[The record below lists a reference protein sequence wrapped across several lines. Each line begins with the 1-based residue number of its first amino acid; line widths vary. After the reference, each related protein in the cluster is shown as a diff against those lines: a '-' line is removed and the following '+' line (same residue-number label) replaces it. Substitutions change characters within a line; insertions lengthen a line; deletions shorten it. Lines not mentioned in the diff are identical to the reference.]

1 MIIRKSIKFYKKMH
15 SLKPLLQEITL
26 KIKKIYGIMVL
37 HIKMMLYMY
46 FFKFRQ
52 ILMIQKAYKLN
63 PMAQESFLLI

>member
-37 HIKMMLYMY
+37 HIKMMLYM
-46 FFKFRQ
+46 Q

-63 PMAQESFLLI
+63 PMAQET